1 MKHMKYFKL
10 LILGMKKVFIYRS
23 SIVLILFSSAASIF
37 ILQKFWYALYA
48 DDYSQ
53 YLYMANYAVVSQILG
68 IMYQLRTQNILAQ
81 RIRSGAISVELLRP
95 WEYINAL
102 LFEDLGT
109 IIGNLLTKG
118 VVLSIAALVLF
129 GVSIPPAGNILLF
142 FLSAFLGFLLLFL
155 MYMLVAMM
163 CFWFIEASML
173 LTLLDVIIKLLSGQ
187 FLPTWLMP
195 AWLEKMMNA
204 LPFIWIYQK
213 PISVFLGAAEGGAV
227 IGSDYIKIVALQIG
241 WIAVLYFVV
250 LWVWRIAVDK
260 LSVQG
265 G

>member
-1 MKHMKYFKL
+1 MKYFKL
-10 LILGMKKVFIYRS
+10 LKLGVKKVFIYRS
-23 SIVLILFSSAASIF
+23 SIILILLSSVASIF

-48 DDYSQ
+48 DNSAQ
-53 YLYMANYAVVSQILG
+53 YLYMANYAIIAEILS
-68 IMYQLRTQNILAQ
+68 IMYQLKSQNILAQ

-109 IIGNLLTKG
+109 VIGNLLTKG
-118 VVLSIAALVLF
+118 VALFIVAQLVF
-129 GVSIPPAGNILLF
+129 DATIPPIGNIVMF
-142 FLSAFLGFLLLFL
+142 FLSGFLGFLLLFL

-163 CFWFIEASML
+163 CFWFVEASML
-173 LTLLDVIIKLLSGQ
+173 LTLLDVVIRLLSGL

-195 AWLEKMMNA
+195 GWLEKIMNA

-213 PISVFLGAAEGGAV
+213 PISVYLGAADGGAV
-227 IGSDYIKIVALQIG
+227 IGSEYFKIVALQSI
-241 WIAVLYFVV
+241 WIVVLYVVV
-250 LWVWRIAVDK
+250 LRVWRIAVDK